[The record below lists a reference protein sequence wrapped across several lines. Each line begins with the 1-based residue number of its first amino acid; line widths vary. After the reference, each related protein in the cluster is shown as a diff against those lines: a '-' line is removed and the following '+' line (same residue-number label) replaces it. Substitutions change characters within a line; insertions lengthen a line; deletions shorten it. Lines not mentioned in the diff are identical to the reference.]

1 MTVEKVDRHDVF
13 VPTDRGSEE
22 LKSGSTQ
29 LPASRIELLVMLD
42 GKATLAEI
50 IARFPERKADDILRD
65 AQILADAGQIEMARP
80 GMDVEIDFSYF
91 FGNKPADKPS
101 PAAVEKA
108 AQEAEAGSSTLSLNG
123 YYVSIARRSA
133 EKKVPSAAGGKYNI
147 LAIDDDPE
155 LQRLLRF
162 LLMGEGYVAST
173 AGNREEIVAALRKL
187 PSPDAILL
195 DVMMPDANGFDVLS
209 SIRRHPVL
217 RSIPVI
223 MLTAKATRE
232 DVMHGLLG
240 GADGYITKPFDP
252 DVLILGVRAVLGLG

>member
-13 VPTDRGSEE
+13 VPTDKGSDE
-22 LKSGSTQ
+22 LKGGSTQ

-50 IARFPERKADDILRD
+50 IARSPGRKADDILRD
-65 AQILADAGQIEMARP
+65 AQVLADAGQIEMARP
-80 GMDVEIDFSYF
+80 GLDVEIDFSYF
-91 FGNKPADKPS
+91 FGNKPAAKPS
-101 PAAVEKA
+101 PEAVQRAE
-108 AQEAEAGSSTLSLNG
+108 QEAESGASTLSLNG
-123 YYVSIARRSA
+123 YYVSIARRA
-133 EKKVPSAAGGKYNI
+133 AQKKVPSAPGGKYSV

-155 LQRLLRF
+155 LLRLLRF
-162 LLMGEGYVAST
+162 LLMGEGFVANT

-195 DVMMPDANGFDVLS
+195 DVMMPDANGFDVLA

-232 DVMHGLLG
+232 DVMHGLVG

>member
-50 IARFPERKADDILRD
+50 IARFPERKADDILHD

-101 PAAVEKA
+101 PASASCA
-108 AQEAEAGSSTLSLNG
+108 AFST
-123 YYVSIARRSA
+123 
-133 EKKVPSAAGGKYNI
+133 AAGGKYNI

-162 LLMGEGYVAST
+162 LLMGEGYVAGT

>member
-13 VPTDRGSEE
+13 VPTDKGSDE
-22 LKSGSTQ
+22 LKGGATQ

-50 IARFPERKADDILRD
+50 IARFSNRKPDDILRD

-80 GMDVEIDFSYF
+80 GLDVEIDFSYF
-91 FGNKPADKPS
+91 FGDKPAAKPS
-101 PAAVEKA
+101 PEVVQRAT
-108 AQEAEAGSSTLSLNG
+108 QEAESGTSTLSLNG
-123 YYVSIARRSA
+123 YYVSIARRAA
-133 EKKVPSAAGGKYNI
+133 EKKVPSAPGGKYSV

-155 LQRLLRF
+155 LLRLLRF
-162 LLMGEGYVAST
+162 LLMGEGFVANA

-195 DVMMPDANGFDVLS
+195 DVMMPQANGFDVLS

-217 RSIPVI
+217 RNIPVI

-232 DVMHGLLG
+232 DVMRGLVG

-252 DVLILGVRAVLGLG
+252 DVLVAGVRAVLGLY